1 MPLLLTLDGMK
12 LKSVKSSAPTLTR
25 AALLLVK
32 GMAREL
38 SFASVKTPSYTISEG
53 CVVLLPRDPWAYQ
66 ALL

>member
-1 MPLLLTLDGMK
+1 MK
-12 LKSVKSSAPTLTR
+12 PKSAKSCAPTLTR

-38 SFASVKTPSYTISEG
+38 SFVSVKTPSYTISEG
-53 CVVLLPRDPWAYQ
+53 CVVLLPKEPWAHQ